1 MSDLILFNANAI
13 TMDPGHPAAELIA
26 IRGGKISWVAGN
38 EMLGRLK
45 SRESRLIDCAGR
57 TLLPGFIDAHC
68 HVRAYAESLV
78 SLNLSPREGVHS
90 ISDIQDRIRDCC
102 GRLPP
107 GNWIRGK
114 GYHEFHLAEKR
125 HPNRWDLDAAAPLH
139 PVKLTHRSGHA
150 HVLNSLAL
158 ETAGIHD
165 ETGDPPEGWID
176 RELTSGLPTGIL
188 YGFGRHLAATL
199 PAIDDREMN
208 RGAALADRKLLSYG
222 VTSLQDASF
231 TNGLSQWRGFEDWK
245 LRGIFQPRLTL
256 MTGLNTFSMLEREC
270 SSSRL
275 GRDELRLGGVKMI
288 ADEVTG
294 SLRPGKEE
302 LNEAVAQVHAAG
314 RQAVIHA
321 IEEPV
326 IEAAADAVEA
336 ALKRMPRKDHRHR
349 IEHCSV
355 CRAGLLERLAGLGV
369 AVVTHPSFIYDHG
382 GRYLGTVPRDQL
394 DHLYPVR
401 AMLDHGLLVGAGS
414 DFPISDPNPMTS
426 IYAAVTRRAE
436 NGSVLPQRGISAI
449 EALRMHTLHAAAANF
464 EEGVKG
470 SLRPGKLADLVMLS
484 ENPLQADPDHLK
496 DIRVLM
502 TVLGGRVFTFDS
514 KAQGL
519 EDSR

>member
-13 TMDPGHPAAELIA
+13 TLEPDHPFAELVA
-26 IRGGKISWVAGN
+26 IRGGRISSVAGN
-38 EMLGRLK
+38 GMLGRLK
-45 SRESRLIDCAGR
+45 SRETELIDCAGR

-78 SLNLSPREGVHS
+78 ALDLSPREGVHS

-102 GRLPP
+102 DRLPP

-114 GYHEFHLAEKR
+114 GYHEFYLAEKR

-158 ETAGIHD
+158 ETAGIHE
-165 ETGDPPEGWID
+165 ETGDPPGGLID
-176 RELTSGLPTGIL
+176 RDVTTGLPNGIL
-188 YGFGRHLAATL
+188 YGLSQHLAATI
-199 PAIDDREMN
+199 PAVDDREMD

-231 TNGLSQWRGFEDWK
+231 ANGLSQWRSFEDWK
-245 LRGIFQPRLTL
+245 IRGIFRPRLTM
-256 MTGLNTFSMLEREC
+256 MTGLDSFSLLECESY
-270 SSSRL
+270 SSTL
-275 GRDELRLGGVKMI
+275 GQDELRLGGVKI
-288 ADEVTG
+288 VADEVTG
-294 SLRPGKEE
+294 SLHPGREE
-302 LNEAVAQVHAAG
+302 LNEAVAGIHAAG
-314 RQAVIHA
+314 RQAAIHA

-326 IEAAADAVEA
+326 VEAAADAIES
-336 ALKRMPRKDHRHR
+336 ALKRTPRKNHRHR

-369 AVVTHPSFIYDHG
+369 AIVTHPSFIFAHG
-382 GRYLGTVPRDQL
+382 DRYLGTVPGDQL

-401 AMLDHGLLVGAGS
+401 SMLNQGLLVGAGS

-436 NGSVLPQRGISAI
+436 NGSVLPQPGTSVI
-449 EALRMHTLHAAAANF
+449 EALRMHTLDAAAVNF

-470 SLRPGKLADLVMLS
+470 SLRPGKFADLVMLS
-484 ENPLQADPDHLK
+484 DNPLKADPDHLK

-502 TVLGGRVFTFDS
+502 TVLGGRVLKFSS
-514 KAQGL
+514 KA
-519 EDSR
+519 